1 VPDVLFVVAPV
12 LLFAAYTIFILLNE
26 ITKAAKTASPLSD
39 FIKTISFL
47 EALPPNLRLR
57 PWGFAP
63 PPYSLF
69 KKSEAKTFMSRKTT
83 FFGGIGLHIH
93 TNPTPPYS
101 ILKLH

>member
-63 PPYSLF
+63 PPYKTL
-69 KKSEAKTFMSRKTT
+69 EALPPNLRK
-83 FFGGIGLHIH
+83 
-93 TNPTPPYS
+93 P
-101 ILKLH
+101 LKRLDLNFYVGFAALVQLCGF

>member
-47 EALPPNLRLR
+47 EALPPNLRKPLKR
-57 PWGFAP
+57 LDLNFYVPKNYDF
-63 PPYSLF
+63 
-69 KKSEAKTFMSRKTT
+69 R
-83 FFGGIGLHIH
+83 GIIP
-93 TNPTPPYS
+93 NPTPPYS